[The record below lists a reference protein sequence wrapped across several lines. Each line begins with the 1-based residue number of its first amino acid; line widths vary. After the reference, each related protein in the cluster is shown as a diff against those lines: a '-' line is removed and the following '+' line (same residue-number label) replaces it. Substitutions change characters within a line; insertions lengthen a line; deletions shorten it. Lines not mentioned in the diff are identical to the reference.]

1 MSTLD
6 RIARLRTLQS
16 EWASIPDGRPQQRDR
31 WFEMVGTEIAALPGD
46 TERTRWIAVMAATIH
61 RTQRGL
67 PMSIC
72 KFVIEQFVIE
82 QRVKSAQKGVP
93 MVTPNVRVPLAASG
107 TAEECLAG
115 TFAEDVRALESIAE
129 EDYRDIDR
137 RMMLAA
143 LVLGLVV
150 FGMAFWPEIAGLWSV
165 LLAWMTP
172 FKYGFLIGSVGTVAL
187 MIGLVAVGVC
197 LGAGRL
203 EPSKS

>member
-6 RIARLRTLQS
+6 RIARLRTLQA
-16 EWASIPDGRPQQRDR
+16 EWHEIPDGKPQQRDR
-31 WFEMVGTEIAALPGD
+31 WFEMVGTEIAGLPGD
-46 TERTRWIAVMAATIH
+46 TERTRWIAMMAATIH

-67 PMSIC
+67 PMSVC
-72 KFVIEQFVIE
+72 TFVIE

-93 MVTPNVRVPLAASG
+93 MVTPNVRVPIAASG

-115 TFAEDVRALESIAE
+115 TFADEVRALESIAE

-137 RMMLAA
+137 RMLLAA
-143 LVLGLVV
+143 IALGLLV
-150 FGMAFWPEIAGLWSV
+150 FGMAFWPEIAGIPAAILT
-165 LLAWMTP
+165 WMTP
-172 FKYGFLIGSVGTVAL
+172 FTYGLLIGSVGTAAL

-203 EPSKS
+203 EPPKS